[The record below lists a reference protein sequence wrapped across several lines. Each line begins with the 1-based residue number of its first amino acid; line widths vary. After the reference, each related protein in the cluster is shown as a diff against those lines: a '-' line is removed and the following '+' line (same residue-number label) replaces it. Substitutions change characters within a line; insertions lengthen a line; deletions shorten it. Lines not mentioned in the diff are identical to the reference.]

1 MSNETNAAEPSGAS
15 AGSHGDAALWALEW
29 REDAGRIDPEWVYA
43 TREEATEVNETGCHG
58 RAAVVPLYRQ
68 PTLTSEEWA
77 SVKNFLTVGR
87 LYSHEAVA
95 GVLRKLLGESK

>member
-1 MSNETNAAEPSGAS
+1 MIAIIRDRACDDDEKDAAAETLVEAICPS
-15 AGSHGDAALWALEW
+15 
-29 REDAGRIDPEWVYA
+29 
-43 TREEATEVNETGCHG
+43 
-58 RAAVVPLYRQ
+58 
-68 PTLTSEEWA
+68 PTLTDEERA